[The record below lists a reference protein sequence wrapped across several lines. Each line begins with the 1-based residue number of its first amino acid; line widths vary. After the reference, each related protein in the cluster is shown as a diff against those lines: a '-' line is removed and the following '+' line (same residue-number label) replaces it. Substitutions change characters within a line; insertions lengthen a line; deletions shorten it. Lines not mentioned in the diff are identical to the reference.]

1 MSLERKILNFMD
13 SGNRFKASTLKKH
26 LSDKFDEGKE
36 EIEDAIRKLEK
47 NGDVYRP
54 RKGRLK
60 RLNN

>member
-1 MSLERKILNFMD
+1 MD
-13 SGNRFKASTLKKH
+13 SGNRFKTSTLKKH
-26 LSDKFDEGKE
+26 LSDKFDEEKDE
-36 EIEDAIRKLEK
+36 VEDAIRKLEK